1 MAEEE
6 KVESEETE
14 EVAEDSGDSGGGKLV
29 LLIGL
34 INTLAIVGLGAFM
47 MLKPPEPSAAPP
59 SLGPVDPSMTV
70 DSANGVDVAK
80 KTGAPVRKL
89 IWGNDR

>member
-1 MAEEE
+1 MDGYGGRR

-47 MLKPPEPSAAPP
+47 MLKPRNLVQRRQASGCGPEHDSP
-59 SLGPVDPSMTV
+59 
-70 DSANGVDVAK
+70 DSATVLMFPK
-80 KTGAPVRKL
+80 KTGA
-89 IWGNDR
+89 WSES